1 MISSRPISF
10 LFYFLI
16 AQSFYVNNLK
26 SQILNYKTDSH
37 NRDSTIYFTK
47 LIYQLTE
54 YQNNYQAIKK
64 NGGFIKIENSNTH
77 IKVGDTSAKIIEYKK
92 YFLQTR
98 DLINHNQNNVYDS
111 ALFYAIQS
119 FQKRTGLK
127 QDGLISKFLIK
138 KMNVSIDERLNEIE
152 WNISK
157 LKLYA
162 NKAGKDFVIIN
173 IPTFSLYAFEND
185 KLQFTMKVIV
195 GKKNKQTKIFNSE
208 ILKVVFCPYWN
219 IPNDIF
225 YNEIIPI
232 VKRNPKYLYLHHID
246 FVNGLYRQ
254 QPGNDNPLGKIK
266 FIFPNNYNIY
276 MHDTPNKNL
285 FKFQERTFSHGC
297 IRVENAYKLAKYILQ
312 KENNWNEK
320 LVDSMLLENKEKA
333 IDLKQKLTIYITYF
347 TTWVNEE
354 NQLLFANDV
363 YNLKQ

>member
-1 MISSRPISF
+1 MINSRPISF

-77 IKVGDTSAKIIEYKK
+77 INVGDTSAKIIEYKK

-127 QDGLISKFLIK
+127 QDGLISKFLVK
-138 KMNVSIDERLNEIE
+138 KMNVSIDERLNDIE
-152 WNISK
+152 LNISK

-208 ILKVVFCPYWN
+208 ILKLYSVR
-219 IPNDIF
+219 IGIF
-225 YNEIIPI
+225 QMI
-232 VKRNPKYLYLHHID
+232 
-246 FVNGLYRQ
+246 F
-254 QPGNDNPLGKIK
+254 
-266 FIFPNNYNIY
+266 FI
-276 MHDTPNKNL
+276 MRL
-285 FKFQERTFSHGC
+285 F
-297 IRVENAYKLAKYILQ
+297 
-312 KENNWNEK
+312 
-320 LVDSMLLENKEKA
+320 LL
-333 IDLKQKLTIYITYF
+333 
-347 TTWVNEE
+347 
-354 NQLLFANDV
+354 
-363 YNLKQ
+363 